1 MNNNFKTFFRKD
13 SSRSTNNITS
23 TIQLML
29 HFNEKAKRNPITGYI
44 LVSLGVLLS
53 ASSGSWDIT
62 NHLLNK
68 PETFFSPPHA
78 GIYIGVALVL
88 SGSIMVLSRY
98 YRSSSN
104 ISNKYHYIDKLIDL
118 PLPMKLVIIG
128 VVMLVSAGPFDFAW
142 HSAFGLDGLLSPS
155 HSVLTIGMAVSSIGA
170 LLGMLSSNNDQN
182 NNDNNND
189 NNKSRKFNTSI
200 TNSSSFPS
208 SSIVDS
214 TNNDDNKTSH
224 AVSPILI
231 IIGIIPIW
239 ITVSGLIHMASLPF
253 SDTEHF
259 NFNPDPTLAAIIA
272 TLAFPFIVS
281 FILFSSFQLSVR
293 SRRTKRMFG
302 ILSITGIVFIIIN
315 LTTAILT
322 NEYLI
327 PTIPFYILNII
338 PIVAVDILLSKLST
352 PKTKIVNYVA
362 GAVIGS
368 IFFTLYYPL
377 ITHTYNEVLSNSQTV
392 WPSLTSSIYFK
403 MIDKIYPLMV
413 IPAAVTGIM
422 ATIIS
427 SKLIQDKN

>member
-13 SSRSTNNITS
+13 SSRNSNNITS

-29 HFNEKAKRNPITGYI
+29 HFNEKAQRNPITGYI

-78 GIYIGVALVL
+78 GLYMGVAIVL
-88 SGSIMVLSRY
+88 SGSIMMLSRY
-98 YRSSSN
+98 YRSYSN
-104 ISNKYHYIDKLIDL
+104 NSNNNHYINKLIDL
-118 PLPMKLVIIG
+118 PLPMKLVTIG
-128 VVMLVSAGPFDFAW
+128 VIMLVSAGPFDFAW

-182 NNDNNND
+182 NN
-189 NNKSRKFNTSI
+189 NKSRKFNPSI
-200 TNSSSFPS
+200 TTSSSCS
-208 SSIVDS
+208 SSAIVDS
-214 TNNDDNKTSH
+214 TNNDDNNTSH

-231 IIGIIPIW
+231 IIGIIPVW

-272 TLAFPFIVS
+272 TLAFPFIIS
-281 FILFSSFQLSVR
+281 FMLFSSFQLSVR
-293 SRRTKRMFG
+293 SKRTKRMFG
-302 ILSITGIVFIIIN
+302 ILSITGIVFILIN
-315 LTTAILT
+315 LTTAILP
-322 NEYLI
+322 NEYLV

-413 IPAAVTGIM
+413 IPAAVIGIV
-422 ATIIS
+422 ATIVS
-427 SKLIQDKN
+427 SKLIPDKN

>member
-13 SSRSTNNITS
+13 SSRNSNNITS

-29 HFNEKAKRNPITGYI
+29 HFNEKAQRNPITGYI

-78 GIYIGVALVL
+78 GLYMGVAIVL
-88 SGSIMVLSRY
+88 SGSIMMLSRY
-98 YRSSSN
+98 YRSYSN
-104 ISNKYHYIDKLIDL
+104 ISNNNHYINKLIDL
-118 PLPMKLVIIG
+118 PLPMKLVTIG
-128 VVMLVSAGPFDFAW
+128 VIMLVSAGPFDFAW

-182 NNDNNND
+182 NN
-189 NNKSRKFNTSI
+189 NKSRKFNPSI
-200 TNSSSFPS
+200 TTSSSCS
-208 SSIVDS
+208 SSAIVDS
-214 TNNDDNKTSH
+214 TNNDDNNTSH

-272 TLAFPFIVS
+272 TLAFPFIIS
-281 FILFSSFQLSVR
+281 FMLFSSFQLSVR
-293 SRRTKRMFG
+293 SKRTKRMFG
-302 ILSITGIVFIIIN
+302 ILSITGIVFILIN
-315 LTTAILT
+315 LTTAILP
-322 NEYLI
+322 NEYLV

-413 IPAAVTGIM
+413 IPAAVIGIV
-422 ATIIS
+422 ATIVS
-427 SKLIQDKN
+427 SKLIPDKN

>member
-13 SSRSTNNITS
+13 SSRNSNNITS

-29 HFNEKAKRNPITGYI
+29 HFNEKAQRNPVTDYI
-44 LVSLGVLLS
+44 LVSIGVLLS

-78 GIYIGVALVL
+78 GLYMGVAIVL
-88 SGSIMVLSRY
+88 SGSIMMLSRY
-98 YRSSSN
+98 YRSYSN
-104 ISNKYHYIDKLIDL
+104 ISNNNHYINKLIDL
-118 PLPMKLVIIG
+118 PLPIKLVTIG
-128 VVMLVSAGPFDFAW
+128 VIMLVSAGPFDFAW

-170 LLGMLSSNNDQN
+170 LLGILSSNNDQN
-182 NNDNNND
+182 NNDNNN
-189 NNKSRKFNTSI
+189 KSRMFNPSI
-200 TNSSSFPS
+200 TTSSFCSSSTIAAS
-208 SSIVDS
+208 S
-214 TNNDDNKTSH
+214 NNDDNNTSH
-224 AVSPILI
+224 AISLILI
-231 IIGIIPIW
+231 IIGIIPVW
-239 ITVSGLIHMASLPF
+239 ITVSGLIYMASLPF
-253 SDTEHF
+253 SDTKHF

-281 FILFSSFQLSVR
+281 FMLFSSFQLSVR
-293 SRRTKRMFG
+293 SKRTKRMFG
-302 ILSITGIVFIIIN
+302 MLSITGIVFIIIN
-315 LTTAILT
+315 LTTAILP
-322 NEYLI
+322 NEYLV

-352 PKTKIVNYVA
+352 PKTKIVNYIA

-413 IPAAVTGIM
+413 IPAAVIGIV
-422 ATIIS
+422 ATIVS
-427 SKLIQDKN
+427 SKLIPDKN

>member
-98 YRSSSN
+98 YHSSSN
-104 ISNKYHYIDKLIDL
+104 ISNKYHHIDKLIDL

-182 NNDNNND
+182 NNDNN
-189 NNKSRKFNTSI
+189 KSIKFNTSI
-200 TNSSSFPS
+200 TNSSSFSS

-214 TNNDDNKTSH
+214 TNNDDNNTSH

>member
-13 SSRSTNNITS
+13 SSRNSNNITS

-29 HFNEKAKRNPITGYI
+29 HFNEKAQRNPITGYI

-78 GIYIGVALVL
+78 GLYTGVAIVL
-88 SGSIMVLSRY
+88 SGSIMMLSRY
-98 YRSSSN
+98 YRSYSN
-104 ISNKYHYIDKLIDL
+104 ISNNNHYINKLIDL
-118 PLPMKLVIIG
+118 PLPMKLVTIG
-128 VVMLVSAGPFDFAW
+128 VIMLVSAGPFDFAW

-170 LLGMLSSNNDQN
+170 LLGMLSRNNDQN
-182 NNDNNND
+182 NDDD
-189 NNKSRKFNTSI
+189 NNKSRKFNPSI
-200 TNSSSFPS
+200 TTSSSCS
-208 SSIVDS
+208 SSAIADS
-214 TNNDDNKTSH
+214 TNNDDNNTSH
-224 AVSPILI
+224 AISLILI
-231 IIGIIPIW
+231 IIGIIPVW

-281 FILFSSFQLSVR
+281 FMLFSSFQLSVR
-293 SRRTKRMFG
+293 SKRTKRMFG

-315 LTTAILT
+315 LTTAILP
-322 NEYLI
+322 NEYLV

-413 IPAAVTGIM
+413 IPAAAIGIV
-422 ATIIS
+422 ATIVS
-427 SKLIQDKN
+427 SKLIPDNN

>member
-1 MNNNFKTFFRKD
+1 MA
-13 SSRSTNNITS
+13 I
-23 TIQLML
+23 
-29 HFNEKAKRNPITGYI
+29 
-44 LVSLGVLLS
+44 
-53 ASSGSWDIT
+53 
-62 NHLLNK
+62 
-68 PETFFSPPHA
+68 
-78 GIYIGVALVL
+78 
-88 SGSIMVLSRY
+88 SRY

-182 NNDNNND
+182 NNDNN
-189 NNKSRKFNTSI
+189 
-200 TNSSSFPS
+200 
-208 SSIVDS
+208 
-214 TNNDDNKTSH
+214 TSH

-253 SDTEHF
+253 SNTEHF

-322 NEYLI
+322 NEY
-327 PTIPFYILNII
+327 
-338 PIVAVDILLSKLST
+338 S
-352 PKTKIVNYVA
+352 
-362 GAVIGS
+362 
-368 IFFTLYYPL
+368 
-377 ITHTYNEVLSNSQTV
+377 
-392 WPSLTSSIYFK
+392 
-403 MIDKIYPLMV
+403 
-413 IPAAVTGIM
+413 
-422 ATIIS
+422 
-427 SKLIQDKN
+427 

>member
-13 SSRSTNNITS
+13 SNRNSNNITS

-29 HFNEKAKRNPITGYI
+29 HFNEKAQRNPITGYI

-78 GIYIGVALVL
+78 GLYMGVAIVL
-88 SGSIMVLSRY
+88 SGSIMMLSRY
-98 YRSSSN
+98 YRSYSN
-104 ISNKYHYIDKLIDL
+104 NSNNNHYINKVIDL
-118 PLPMKLVIIG
+118 PLPMKLVTIG
-128 VVMLVSAGPFDFAW
+128 VIMLVSAGPFDFAW

-182 NNDNNND
+182 NN
-189 NNKSRKFNTSI
+189 NKSRKFNPSI
-200 TNSSSFPS
+200 TTSSSCS
-208 SSIVDS
+208 SSAIVDS
-214 TNNDDNKTSH
+214 TNNDDNNTSH
-224 AVSPILI
+224 AISLILI
-231 IIGIIPIW
+231 IIGIIPVW

-272 TLAFPFIVS
+272 TLAFPFIIS
-281 FILFSSFQLSVR
+281 FMLFSSFQLSVR
-293 SRRTKRMFG
+293 SKRTKRMFG
-302 ILSITGIVFIIIN
+302 ILSITGIVFILIN
-315 LTTAILT
+315 LTTAILP
-322 NEYLI
+322 NEYLV

-338 PIVAVDILLSKLST
+338 PIEAVDILLSKLST

-413 IPAAVTGIM
+413 IPAAVIGIV
-422 ATIIS
+422 ATIVS

>member
-1 MNNNFKTFFRKD
+1 MNNSFKIFFRKD

-23 TIQLML
+23 TIQLIL

-78 GIYIGVALVL
+78 GLYIGVAIVL
-88 SGSIMVLSRY
+88 SGSIMMLSRY
-98 YRSSSN
+98 YSSSN
-104 ISNKYHYIDKLIDL
+104 ISNNNHYINKLIDL
-118 PLPMKLVIIG
+118 PLPMKLVTIG

-170 LLGMLSSNNDQN
+170 LLGMLSSNNDR
-182 NNDNNND
+182 NNND
-189 NNKSRKFNTSI
+189 NNKIGKFNPSI
-200 TNSSSFPS
+200 TTSSSVSS

-214 TNNDDNKTSH
+214 TNNDSNNTSH
-224 AVSPILI
+224 VVSPILI
-231 IIGIIPIW
+231 VIGIIPVW

-259 NFNPDPTLAAIIA
+259 NFNPDPTLAAIVA

-281 FILFSSFQLSVR
+281 FILFSSFQLSFRSR
-293 SRRTKRMFG
+293 SRRKKGMFG

-352 PKTKIVNYVA
+352 PKTKIINYIV

-392 WPSLTSSIYFK
+392 WPSLTSPIYFK

-413 IPAAVTGIM
+413 IPAAVTGIL

>member
-1 MNNNFKTFFRKD
+1 MNNYFKTFFRKD
-13 SSRSTNNITS
+13 SSRNSNNITS

-29 HFNEKAKRNPITGYI
+29 HFNEKAQRNPITGYI

-53 ASSGSWDIT
+53 ATSGSWDIT

-78 GIYIGVALVL
+78 GLYMGVAIVL
-88 SGSIMVLSRY
+88 SGSIMMLSRY
-98 YRSSSN
+98 YRNYSN
-104 ISNKYHYIDKLIDL
+104 ISNNNHYINKLIDL
-118 PLPMKLVIIG
+118 PLPMKLVTIG
-128 VVMLVSAGPFDFAW
+128 VIMLVSAGPFDFAW

-170 LLGMLSSNNDQN
+170 LLGILSSNNDHN
-182 NNDNNND
+182 NNDN
-189 NNKSRKFNTSI
+189 NNKSRKFNPSI
-200 TNSSSFPS
+200 TTSSSCS
-208 SSIVDS
+208 SSTIADS
-214 TNNDDNKTSH
+214 TNNDDNNTSH
-224 AVSPILI
+224 AMSQILI
-231 IIGIIPIW
+231 IIGIIPVW

-272 TLAFPFIVS
+272 TLAFPFIMS
-281 FILFSSFQLSVR
+281 FMLFSSFQLSVR
-293 SRRTKRMFG
+293 SKRTKRMFG

-315 LTTAILT
+315 LTTAILP
-322 NEYLI
+322 NEYLV

-352 PKTKIVNYVA
+352 RKTKIVNYVA

-377 ITHTYNEVLSNSQTV
+377 ITHTYNEVLPNSQTV

-403 MIDKIYPLMV
+403 MIGKIYPLMV
-413 IPAAVTGIM
+413 IPAAVIGIV
-422 ATIIS
+422 ATIVS
-427 SKLIQDKN
+427 SKLIPYKN

>member
-13 SSRSTNNITS
+13 SSRNSNNITS

-29 HFNEKAKRNPITGYI
+29 HFNEKAQRNPVTGYI

-78 GIYIGVALVL
+78 GLYMGVAIVL
-88 SGSIMVLSRY
+88 YGSIMMLSRY
-98 YRSSSN
+98 YRSYSN
-104 ISNKYHYIDKLIDL
+104 ISNNNHYINKLIDL
-118 PLPMKLVIIG
+118 PLPMKLVTIG
-128 VVMLVSAGPFDFAW
+128 VIMLVSAGPFDFAW

-182 NNDNNND
+182 NNDNNN
-189 NNKSRKFNTSI
+189 KSRKFNPSI
-200 TNSSSFPS
+200 TTSSSCS
-208 SSIVDS
+208 SSAIADS
-214 TNNDDNKTSH
+214 TNNDDNNTSH
-224 AVSPILI
+224 AVSLIII
-231 IIGIIPIW
+231 IIGIIPVW

-272 TLAFPFIVS
+272 TLAFPFIMS
-281 FILFSSFQLSVR
+281 FMLFSSFQLSVR
-293 SRRTKRMFG
+293 SKRTKRMFG

-315 LTTAILT
+315 LTTAILP
-322 NEYLI
+322 NEYLV

-352 PKTKIVNYVA
+352 RKTKIVNYVA

-377 ITHTYNEVLSNSQTV
+377 ITHTYNEVLPNSQTV

-413 IPAAVTGIM
+413 IPAALIGIV
-422 ATIIS
+422 ATIVS
-427 SKLIQDKN
+427 SKLIPYKN

>member
-13 SSRSTNNITS
+13 SSRCTNNITS

-78 GIYIGVALVL
+78 GLYIGVIIVL

-98 YRSSSN
+98 YSSSN
-104 ISNKYHYIDKLIDL
+104 ISNNNHYIDKLIDL
-118 PLPMKLVIIG
+118 PLPMKLVTIG
-128 VVMLVSAGPFDFAW
+128 VVMLVIAGPFDFAW

-170 LLGMLSSNNDQN
+170 LLGMLSSNNNQ
-182 NNDNNND
+182 NNND
-189 NNKSRKFNTSI
+189 NNKSRKFNPSI
-200 TNSSSFPS
+200 TTSSSFS
-208 SSIVDS
+208 SSFSIGDS
-214 TNNDDNKTSH
+214 TNNDSNNTSH

-231 IIGIIPIW
+231 VIGIIPVW

-253 SDTEHF
+253 SETEHF
-259 NFNPDPTLAAIIA
+259 NFNPDPTLAAIVA

-315 LTTAILT
+315 LTTAILP
-322 NEYLI
+322 NEYLV
-327 PTIPFYILNII
+327 PTIPFYVLNII

-352 PKTKIVNYVA
+352 PKTKIVNYIV

-413 IPAAVTGIM
+413 IPAAVTGIL

-427 SKLIQDKN
+427 SKIIQDKN

>member
-13 SSRSTNNITS
+13 SSRNSNNITS

-29 HFNEKAKRNPITGYI
+29 HFNEKAQRNPVTDYI
-44 LVSLGVLLS
+44 LVSIGVLLS

-78 GIYIGVALVL
+78 GLYMGVAIVL
-88 SGSIMVLSRY
+88 SGSIMMLSRY
-98 YRSSSN
+98 YRSYSN
-104 ISNKYHYIDKLIDL
+104 ISNNNHYINKLIDL
-118 PLPMKLVIIG
+118 PLPIKLVTIG
-128 VVMLVSAGPFDFAW
+128 VIMLVSAGPFDFAW

-170 LLGMLSSNNDQN
+170 LLGILSSNNDQN
-182 NNDNNND
+182 NNDNNN
-189 NNKSRKFNTSI
+189 KSRMFNPSI
-200 TNSSSFPS
+200 TTSSSCS
-208 SSIVDS
+208 SSTIAAS
-214 TNNDDNKTSH
+214 TNNDDNNTSH
-224 AVSPILI
+224 AISLILI
-231 IIGIIPIW
+231 IIGIIPVW
-239 ITVSGLIHMASLPF
+239 ITVSGLIYMASLPF
-253 SDTEHF
+253 SDTKHF

-281 FILFSSFQLSVR
+281 FMLFSSFQLSVR
-293 SRRTKRMFG
+293 SKRTKRMFG
-302 ILSITGIVFIIIN
+302 MLSITGIVFIIIN
-315 LTTAILT
+315 LTTAILP
-322 NEYLI
+322 NEYLV

-352 PKTKIVNYVA
+352 PKTKIVNYIA

-413 IPAAVTGIM
+413 IPAAIIGIV
-422 ATIIS
+422 ATIVS
-427 SKLIQDKN
+427 SKLIPDKN

>member
-13 SSRSTNNITS
+13 SSRNSNNITS

-53 ASSGSWDIT
+53 AISGSWDIT
-62 NHLLNK
+62 NHLLSK

-78 GIYIGVALVL
+78 GIYIGVAIVL
-88 SGSIMVLSRY
+88 SGSVMVLSRY
-98 YRSSSN
+98 YRSSSI
-104 ISNKYHYIDKLIDL
+104 ISNNNHYINKLIDL
-118 PLPMKLVIIG
+118 PLPMKLVTIG
-128 VVMLVSAGPFDFAW
+128 VIMLVSAGPFDFAW

-182 NNDNNND
+182 NN
-189 NNKSRKFNTSI
+189 NKSRKFNPSI
-200 TNSSSFPS
+200 TTSSSCS
-208 SSIVDS
+208 SSAIVDS
-214 TNNDDNKTSH
+214 TNNDDNNTSH
-224 AVSPILI
+224 AISLILI
-231 IIGIIPIW
+231 IIGIIPVW

-272 TLAFPFIVS
+272 TLAFPFVIS
-281 FILFSSFQLSVR
+281 FMLFSSFQLSVR
-293 SRRTKRMFG
+293 SKRTKRMFG
-302 ILSITGIVFIIIN
+302 ILSITGIVFILIN
-315 LTTAILT
+315 LTTAILP
-322 NEYLI
+322 NEYLV

>member
-1 MNNNFKTFFRKD
+1 
-13 SSRSTNNITS
+13 
-23 TIQLML
+23 ML

-78 GIYIGVALVL
+78 GLYIGVVIVL

-98 YRSSSN
+98 YSSSN
-104 ISNKYHYIDKLIDL
+104 ISNNNHYIDKLIDI
-118 PLPMKLVIIG
+118 PLPMKLVTIG
-128 VVMLVSAGPFDFAW
+128 VVMLVTAGPFDFAW

-170 LLGMLSSNNDQN
+170 LLGMLSSNNDR
-182 NNDNNND
+182 NNND
-189 NNKSRKFNTSI
+189 NNKIGKFNPSI
-200 TNSSSFPS
+200 TTSSSVSS

-214 TNNDDNKTSH
+214 TNNDDNNTSH

-231 IIGIIPIW
+231 IIGIVPIW

-253 SDTEHF
+253 SDTEYF

-315 LTTAILT
+315 LTTAILP
-322 NEYLI
+322 NEYLV
-327 PTIPFYILNII
+327 PTIPFYVLNII
-338 PIVAVDILLSKLST
+338 PIVVVDILLSKLST
-352 PKTKIVNYVA
+352 PKTKIVNYIV

-403 MIDKIYPLMV
+403 MIDKIYPFLV
-413 IPAAVTGIM
+413 IPASVTGIL

-427 SKLIQDKN
+427 SKIIQDKN

>member
-29 HFNEKAKRNPITGYI
+29 HFSEKAKRNPITGYI

-88 SGSIMVLSRY
+88 SGSVMVISRY

-182 NNDNNND
+182 NNDNN
-189 NNKSRKFNTSI
+189 
-200 TNSSSFPS
+200 
-208 SSIVDS
+208 
-214 TNNDDNKTSH
+214 TSH

-253 SDTEHF
+253 SNTEHF

-322 NEYLI
+322 NEYLV

-413 IPAAVTGIM
+413 IPAAVTGIL

-427 SKLIQDKN
+427 SKIIQDKN

>member
-23 TIQLML
+23 TIKLIL

-78 GIYIGVALVL
+78 GIYIGVAIVL
-88 SGSIMVLSRY
+88 SGSVMVLSRY
-98 YRSSSN
+98 YRSSSI
-104 ISNKYHYIDKLIDL
+104 ISNNDHYINKLIDL
-118 PLPMKLVIIG
+118 PLPMKLVTIG

-182 NNDNNND
+182 NNDNNN
-189 NNKSRKFNTSI
+189 KSRKFNTSI
-200 TNSSSFPS
+200 TTSSSFTS

-214 TNNDDNKTSH
+214 TNNDDNNTSH

-231 IIGIIPIW
+231 IIGIVPIW

-253 SDTEHF
+253 SDTEYF

-293 SRRTKRMFG
+293 SRRAKRMFG

-322 NEYLI
+322 NEYLV

-413 IPAAVTGIM
+413 IPAAVTGIV

>member
-13 SSRSTNNITS
+13 SSRCTNNITS

-78 GIYIGVALVL
+78 GLYIGVVIVL

-98 YRSSSN
+98 YSSSN
-104 ISNKYHYIDKLIDL
+104 ISNNNHYIDKLIDL
-118 PLPMKLVIIG
+118 PLPMKLVTIG
-128 VVMLVSAGPFDFAW
+128 VVMLVTAGPFDFAW

-170 LLGMLSSNNDQN
+170 LLGMLSSNNNQ
-182 NNDNNND
+182 NNND
-189 NNKSRKFNTSI
+189 NNKSRKFNPSI
-200 TNSSSFPS
+200 TTSSSLSSSF
-208 SSIVDS
+208 SIGNS
-214 TNNDDNKTSH
+214 TNNDSNNTSH

-231 IIGIIPIW
+231 VIGIIPVW

-253 SDTEHF
+253 SETEHF
-259 NFNPDPTLAAIIA
+259 NFNPDPTLAAIVA

-315 LTTAILT
+315 LTTAILP
-322 NEYLI
+322 NEYLV
-327 PTIPFYILNII
+327 PTIPFYVLNII

-352 PKTKIVNYVA
+352 PKTKIVNYIV

-413 IPAAVTGIM
+413 IPAAVTGIL

-427 SKLIQDKN
+427 SKIIQDKN

>member
-13 SSRSTNNITS
+13 SSRCTNNITS

-78 GIYIGVALVL
+78 GLYIGVIIVL

-98 YRSSSN
+98 YSSSN
-104 ISNKYHYIDKLIDL
+104 ISNNNHYIDKLIDL

-128 VVMLVSAGPFDFAW
+128 VVMLVTAGPFDFAW

-170 LLGMLSSNNDQN
+170 LLGMLSSNNNQ
-182 NNDNNND
+182 NNND
-189 NNKSRKFNTSI
+189 NNKSRKFNPSI
-200 TNSSSFPS
+200 TTSSSFS
-208 SSIVDS
+208 SSFSIGDS
-214 TNNDDNKTSH
+214 TNNDSNNTSH

-231 IIGIIPIW
+231 VIGIIPVW

-253 SDTEHF
+253 SETEHF
-259 NFNPDPTLAAIIA
+259 NFNPDPTLAAIVA

-315 LTTAILT
+315 LTTAILP
-322 NEYLI
+322 NEYLV
-327 PTIPFYILNII
+327 PTIPFYVLNII

-352 PKTKIVNYVA
+352 PKTKIVNYIV
-362 GAVIGS
+362 GAIIGS

-413 IPAAVTGIM
+413 IPAAVTGIL

-427 SKLIQDKN
+427 SKIIQDKN

>member
-13 SSRSTNNITS
+13 SSRNSNNITS

-29 HFNEKAKRNPITGYI
+29 HFNEKAQRNPITGYI

-78 GIYIGVALVL
+78 GLYMGVAIVL
-88 SGSIMVLSRY
+88 SGSIMMLSRY
-98 YRSSSN
+98 YRNYSN
-104 ISNKYHYIDKLIDL
+104 ISNNNHYINKLIDL
-118 PLPMKLVIIG
+118 PLPMKLVTIG
-128 VVMLVSAGPFDFAW
+128 VIMLVSAGPFDFAW

-182 NNDNNND
+182 NNDNNN
-189 NNKSRKFNTSI
+189 KSRKFNPSI
-200 TNSSSFPS
+200 TTSSSCS
-208 SSIVDS
+208 SSAIADS
-214 TNNDDNKTSH
+214 TNNDDNNTSH
-224 AVSPILI
+224 AVSLIII
-231 IIGIIPIW
+231 IIGIIPVW

-272 TLAFPFIVS
+272 TLAFPFIMS
-281 FILFSSFQLSVR
+281 FMLFSSFQLSVR
-293 SRRTKRMFG
+293 SKRTKRMFG

-315 LTTAILT
+315 LTTAILP
-322 NEYLI
+322 NEYLVS
-327 PTIPFYILNII
+327 TIPFYILNII

-377 ITHTYNEVLSNSQTV
+377 ITHTYNEVLPNSQTV

-413 IPAAVTGIM
+413 IPAALIGIV
-422 ATIIS
+422 ATIVS
-427 SKLIQDKN
+427 SKLIPDKN

>member
-13 SSRSTNNITS
+13 SNRNSNNITS

-29 HFNEKAKRNPITGYI
+29 HFNEKAQRNPITGYI

-78 GIYIGVALVL
+78 GLYMGVVIVL
-88 SGSIMVLSRY
+88 SGSIMMLSRY
-98 YRSSSN
+98 YRSYSN
-104 ISNKYHYIDKLIDL
+104 ISNNNHYINKLIDL
-118 PLPMKLVIIG
+118 PLPMKLVTIG
-128 VVMLVSAGPFDFAW
+128 VIMLVSAGPFDFAW

-182 NNDNNND
+182 NN
-189 NNKSRKFNTSI
+189 NKSRKFNPSI
-200 TNSSSFPS
+200 TTSSSCS
-208 SSIVDS
+208 SSAIVDS
-214 TNNDDNKTSH
+214 TNNDDNNTSH
-224 AVSPILI
+224 AISLILI
-231 IIGIIPIW
+231 IIGIIPVW

-272 TLAFPFIVS
+272 TLAFPFIIS
-281 FILFSSFQLSVR
+281 FMLFSSFQLSVR
-293 SRRTKRMFG
+293 SKRTKRMFG
-302 ILSITGIVFIIIN
+302 ILSITGIVFILIN
-315 LTTAILT
+315 LTTAILP
-322 NEYLI
+322 NEYLV

-413 IPAAVTGIM
+413 IPAAVIGIV
-422 ATIIS
+422 ATIVS
-427 SKLIQDKN
+427 SKLIPDKN

>member
-13 SSRSTNNITS
+13 SSRNSNNITS

-29 HFNEKAKRNPITGYI
+29 HFNEKAQRNPITGYI

-53 ASSGSWDIT
+53 ATSGSWDIT

-78 GIYIGVALVL
+78 GLYMGVAIVL
-88 SGSIMVLSRY
+88 SGSIMMLSRY
-98 YRSSSN
+98 YRNYSN
-104 ISNKYHYIDKLIDL
+104 ISNNNHYINKLIDL
-118 PLPMKLVIIG
+118 PLPMKLVTIG
-128 VVMLVSAGPFDFAW
+128 VIMLVSAGPFDFAW

-182 NNDNNND
+182 NNDNNN
-189 NNKSRKFNTSI
+189 KSRKFNPSI
-200 TNSSSFPS
+200 TTSSSCS
-208 SSIVDS
+208 SSTIADS
-214 TNNDDNKTSH
+214 TNNDDNNTSH
-224 AVSPILI
+224 AISLILI
-231 IIGIIPIW
+231 IIGIIPVW

-272 TLAFPFIVS
+272 TLAFPFIMS
-281 FILFSSFQLSVR
+281 FMLFSSFQLSVR
-293 SRRTKRMFG
+293 SKRTKRMFG

-315 LTTAILT
+315 LTTAILP
-322 NEYLI
+322 NEYLV

-377 ITHTYNEVLSNSQTV
+377 ITHTYNEVLPNSQTV

-413 IPAAVTGIM
+413 IPAALIGIV
-422 ATIIS
+422 ATIVS
-427 SKLIQDKN
+427 SKLIPDKN

>member
-1 MNNNFKTFFRKD
+1 
-13 SSRSTNNITS
+13 
-23 TIQLML
+23 ML

-98 YRSSSN
+98 YRNSSN

-182 NNDNNND
+182 NNDNN
-189 NNKSRKFNTSI
+189 KSRKFNTSI

-214 TNNDDNKTSH
+214 TNNDDNNTSH

>member
-23 TIQLML
+23 TIKLIL

-78 GIYIGVALVL
+78 GIYIGVAIVL
-88 SGSIMVLSRY
+88 SGSVMVLSRY
-98 YRSSSN
+98 YRSSSI
-104 ISNKYHYIDKLIDL
+104 ISNNDHYINKLIDL
-118 PLPMKLVIIG
+118 PLPMKLVTIG

-182 NNDNNND
+182 NNDNNN
-189 NNKSRKFNTSI
+189 KSRKFNTSI
-200 TNSSSFPS
+200 TTSSSFTS

-214 TNNDDNKTSH
+214 TNNDDNNTSH

-253 SDTEHF
+253 SDTEYF

-293 SRRTKRMFG
+293 SRRAKRMFG

-322 NEYLI
+322 NEYLV

-413 IPAAVTGIM
+413 IPAAVTGIV

>member
-13 SSRSTNNITS
+13 SSRCTNNITS

-78 GIYIGVALVL
+78 GLYIGVIIVL

-98 YRSSSN
+98 YSSSN
-104 ISNKYHYIDKLIDL
+104 ISNNNHYIDKLIDL

-128 VVMLVSAGPFDFAW
+128 VVMLVTAGPFDFAW

-170 LLGMLSSNNDQN
+170 LLGMLSSNNNQ
-182 NNDNNND
+182 NNND
-189 NNKSRKFNTSI
+189 NNKSRKFNPSI
-200 TNSSSFPS
+200 TTSSSFS
-208 SSIVDS
+208 SSFSIGDS
-214 TNNDDNKTSH
+214 TNNDSNNTSH

-231 IIGIIPIW
+231 VIGIIPVW

-253 SDTEHF
+253 SETEHF
-259 NFNPDPTLAAIIA
+259 NFNPDPTLAAIVA

-302 ILSITGIVFIIIN
+302 ILSIIGIVFIIIN
-315 LTTAILT
+315 LTTAILP
-322 NEYLI
+322 NEYLV
-327 PTIPFYILNII
+327 PTIPFYVLNII

-352 PKTKIVNYVA
+352 PKTKIVNYIV
-362 GAVIGS
+362 GAIIGS

-413 IPAAVTGIM
+413 IPAAVTGIL

-427 SKLIQDKN
+427 SKIIQDKN

>member
-13 SSRSTNNITS
+13 SSRNSNNITS

-29 HFNEKAKRNPITGYI
+29 HFNEKAQRNPVTGYI

-78 GIYIGVALVL
+78 GLYMGVAIVL
-88 SGSIMVLSRY
+88 SGSIMMLSRY
-98 YRSSSN
+98 YRSYSN
-104 ISNKYHYIDKLIDL
+104 ISNNDHYINKLIDL
-118 PLPMKLVIIG
+118 PLPMKLVTIG
-128 VVMLVSAGPFDFAW
+128 VIMLVSAGPFDFAW

-155 HSVLTIGMAVSSIGA
+155 HSVLTIGMTVSSIGA
-170 LLGMLSSNNDQN
+170 LLGILSSNKDQ
-182 NNDNNND
+182 NNND
-189 NNKSRKFNTSI
+189 NNKSRKFNPSI
-200 TNSSSFPS
+200 TTSSSRS
-208 SSIVDS
+208 SSAIDDS
-214 TNNDDNKTSH
+214 TNNDDNNTSH
-224 AVSPILI
+224 AISLILI
-231 IIGIIPIW
+231 IIGIIPVW

-281 FILFSSFQLSVR
+281 FMLFSSFQLSVR
-293 SRRTKRMFG
+293 TKRTKRMFG
-302 ILSITGIVFIIIN
+302 ILSITGTVFIIIN
-315 LTTAILT
+315 LTTAILP
-322 NEYLI
+322 NEYLV

-352 PKTKIVNYVA
+352 PKTKIVNYIV

-392 WPSLTSSIYFK
+392 WPSLTSPIYFK

-413 IPAAVTGIM
+413 IPAAVTGIL